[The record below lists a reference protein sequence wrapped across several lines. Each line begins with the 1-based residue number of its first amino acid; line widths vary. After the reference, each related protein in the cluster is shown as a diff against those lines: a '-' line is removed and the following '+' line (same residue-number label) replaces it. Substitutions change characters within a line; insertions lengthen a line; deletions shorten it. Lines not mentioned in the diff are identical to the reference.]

1 MHLQLIGSKCFP
13 IALHLAAF
21 NKHAV
26 GVGVG
31 VTVSSGVGV
40 GVGVTVCSGVGVG
53 VGVTVSSGDGVGV
66 GVTVSSGY
74 GVGVGVS
81 VISSHLQ
88 YFLLNRTILGSRP
101 VFRQ

>member
-31 VTVSSGVGV
+31 VTVSSGGVVGV
-40 GVGVTVCSGVGVG
+40 ALTVTTGEVV
-53 VGVTVSSGDGVGV
+53 
-66 GVTVSSGY
+66 
-74 GVGVGVS
+74 
-81 VISSHLQ
+81 
-88 YFLLNRTILGSRP
+88 
-101 VFRQ
+101 